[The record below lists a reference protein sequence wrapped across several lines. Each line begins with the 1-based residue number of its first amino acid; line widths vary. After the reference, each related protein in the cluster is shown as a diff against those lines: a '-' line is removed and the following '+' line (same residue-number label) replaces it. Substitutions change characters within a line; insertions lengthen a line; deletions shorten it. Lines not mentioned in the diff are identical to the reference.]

1 MHKNYELGVTP
12 GLKSGGA
19 ITVSNKTGEIQAIY
33 DAYDGK
39 RSLQW
44 LKQFNLP
51 LEQVKAIKL
60 PNNWN
65 EI

>member
-1 MHKNYELGVTP
+1 MEETP
-12 GLKSGGA
+12 SLKSGGA
-19 ITVSNKTGEIQAIY
+19 ITISNKTGEIQAIY
-33 DAYDGK
+33 DTHDNK

-51 LEQVKAIKL
+51 LEQVKTIKL

-65 EI
+65 KI